1 MSANLLSGQEILL
14 GCNLNIRDKS
24 MLGGAVKALQ
34 KKYRGLLRIA
44 YRSGGLGLIGFVF
57 S

>member
-1 MSANLLSGQEILL
+1 VSANLLSGQEILL